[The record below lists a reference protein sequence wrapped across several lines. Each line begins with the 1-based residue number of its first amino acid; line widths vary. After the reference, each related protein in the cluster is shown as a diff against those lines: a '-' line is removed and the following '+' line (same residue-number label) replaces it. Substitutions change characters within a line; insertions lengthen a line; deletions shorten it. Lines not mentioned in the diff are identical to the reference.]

1 MDVVAE
7 TSLEVTSQ
15 ANTYHW
21 EGYGVK
27 LHIPQD
33 SLPADCQR
41 CRVEMRASLS
51 GHYTFPTNSQLVS
64 AVYWMYCPVKFCKRV
79 TLEVQH
85 CSKQTEGLSFVRAN
99 CTQEQLPYT
108 FQSVETGVFS
118 ESSSYGSIELSH
130 FSGWAI
136 VDKLKSWFTNQYYC
150 AQVYYSS
157 VNDNTR
163 SVFFVITRDLDAHIS
178 VCLCYFLC
186 NMHVFITVFCT
197 GCQN

>member
-1 MDVVAE
+1 M
-7 TSLEVTSQ
+7 TSQ

-21 EGYGVK
+21 EVYGVK

-33 SLPADCQR
+33 SLPADCQQ

-64 AVYWMYCPVKFCKRV
+64 AVYWMYCSVKFCKRV

-85 CSKQTEGLSFVRAN
+85 CSKQTEELSFVRAN

-118 ESSSYGSIELSH
+118 ESSSYGSIELSR

-136 VDKLKSWFTNQYYC
+136 MKSFFSRPNSADQSSDRRYW
-150 AQVYYSS
+150 AQVCYRK
-157 VNDNTR
+157 VEQRMWDVRFLVTWK
-163 SVFFVITRDLDAHIS
+163 LEAHINVS
-178 VCLCYFLC
+178 RE
-186 NMHVFITVFCT
+186 
-197 GCQN
+197 